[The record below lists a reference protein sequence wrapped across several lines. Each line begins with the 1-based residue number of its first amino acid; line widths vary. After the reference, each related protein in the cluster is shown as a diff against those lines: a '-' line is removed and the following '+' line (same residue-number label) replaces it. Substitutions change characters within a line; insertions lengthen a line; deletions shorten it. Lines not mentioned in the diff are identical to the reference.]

1 MAFVTQP
8 LPAELLHLLVEGEW
22 VLAPPPRADAGN
34 DPSEPLRHRFEA
46 EGVDIWLTRD
56 TGVATAPLEAVARNL
71 ECREATVERS
81 NVGGYH
87 SHTDLFD
94 AFPRATH
101 AARQA
106 TETAARSLGAT
117 TTAQAPAT
125 RVAVEGARLVVEGGG
140 DYQLAVRAGAA
151 GVELAGAA
159 RASDADA
166 SGSVEAWVNVSRA
179 GHFNALHDH
188 AGASVSGVLWVRAP
202 PAPRGVEF
210 SGCLFLA
217 LRFPGG
223 GAPGAYALIAPA
235 DRALVV
241 FPGRLAHAVLPLAPE
256 ALRGPDDVRISLAF
270 NYP

>member
-1 MAFVTQP
+1 MAFLTQP
-8 LPAELLHLLVEGEW
+8 LPAELLDLLVEGEW
-22 VLAPPPRADAGN
+22 GLAAPPRADAGG
-34 DPSEPLRHRFEA
+34 DSLPVRHRFEA
-46 EGVDIWLTRD
+46 EGVDVWLTRD
-56 TGVATAPLEAVARNL
+56 TGVAVAPLEAIALNL
-71 ECREATVERS
+71 ELHTTVERS

-106 TETAARSLGAT
+106 TETAARALGADVS
-117 TTAQAPAT
+117 ARAPAT
-125 RVAVEGARLVVEGGG
+125 RVAVEGARLVVDG
-140 DYQLAVRAGAA
+140 DYQLAVRADAA
-151 GVELAGAA
+151 SLELAGAA
-159 RASDADA
+159 RANDADA

-217 LRFPGG
+217 LRFPRE
-223 GAPGAYALIAPA
+223 GAPGAYALVAPA
-235 DRALVV
+235 EGGLIA
-241 FPGRLAHAVLPLAPE
+241 FPGRLAHAVLPLSPE
-256 ALRGPDDVRISLAF
+256 ALRDPDDVRISLAF

>member
-1 MAFVTQP
+1 MAFLAQP

-22 VLAPPPRADAGN
+22 VLAAPPRADAGGHSV
-34 DPSEPLRHRFEA
+34 PVRHRFDA
-46 EGVDIWLTRD
+46 EGVDVWLTRD
-56 TGVATAPLEAVARNL
+56 SGVVAPPLEAIALNL
-71 ECREATVERS
+71 ERREATVERS

-101 AARQA
+101 AARHA
-106 TETAARSLGAT
+106 TEAAARALGANI
-117 TTAQAPAT
+117 TAQAPAT
-125 RVAVEGARLVVEGGG
+125 RVAVEGARLVVDGGG

-151 GVELAGAA
+151 GLELAGAA
-159 RASDADA
+159 RAHDKD

-188 AGASVSGVLWVRAP
+188 AGASASGVLWVRAP

-217 LRFPGG
+217 LRFPGDD
-223 GAPGAYALIAPA
+223 GAPGAYALVAPA
-235 DRALVV
+235 DRALVA

-256 ALRGPDDVRISLAF
+256 ALRDPDDVRISLAF

>member
-1 MAFVTQP
+1 MAFLTQP

-22 VLAPPPRADAGN
+22 VLAAPPRADTGN
-34 DPSEPLRHRFEA
+34 DSEPVRHRFEA
-46 EGVDIWLTRD
+46 EGVDVWLTRD
-56 TGVATAPLEAVARNL
+56 TGVAAAPLEAIALNL
-71 ECREATVERS
+71 ELHTTVERS

-106 TETAARSLGAT
+106 TETAARAMGTT

-125 RVAVEGARLVVEGGG
+125 RVAVEGARLVVDRGGA
-140 DYQLAVRAGAA
+140 YQLAVRVGAA

-159 RASDADA
+159 RANDADA

-217 LRFPGG
+217 LRFPSDD
-223 GAPGAYALIAPA
+223 GAPGAYALVAPA
-235 DRALVV
+235 EGGLIA

>member
-1 MAFVTQP
+1 MAFLTQP
-8 LPAELLHLLVEGEW
+8 LPAELLHLVVEGEW
-22 VLAPPPRADAGN
+22 VLAAPPRADAGG
-34 DPSEPLRHRFEA
+34 DAVPVRHRFDA
-46 EGVDIWLTRD
+46 EGMDVWLTRD
-56 TGVATAPLEAVARNL
+56 TGVAAPPLEAVALNL
-71 ECREATVERS
+71 ERREATVERS

-101 AARQA
+101 AARRA
-106 TETAARSLGAT
+106 TEAAARALGAT

-125 RVAVEGARLVVEGGG
+125 RVAVEGARLVVDGGG
-140 DYQLAVRAGAA
+140 DYQLAVRANAA

-159 RASDADA
+159 RTHDAD

-179 GHFNALHDH
+179 GHFNAMHDH

-217 LRFPGG
+217 LRFPGE
-223 GAPGAYALIAPA
+223 GAPGTYALVAPA
-235 DRALVV
+235 DRALVA

-256 ALRGPDDVRISLAF
+256 ALRDPDDVRISLAF

>member
-1 MAFVTQP
+1 MAFLTQP

-22 VLAPPPRADAGN
+22 VLAAPPRADAGGDN
-34 DPSEPLRHRFEA
+34 APIRHRFEA
-46 EGVDIWLTRD
+46 EGVDVWLTRD
-56 TGVATAPLEAVARNL
+56 SGVAAPPLEAVALNL
-71 ECREATVERS
+71 ERREATVERS

-106 TETAARSLGAT
+106 TETAARALGAT

-125 RVAVEGARLVVEGGG
+125 RVAVEGARLVVDGGG
-140 DYQLAVRAGAA
+140 TYQLAVRAGAA
-151 GVELAGAA
+151 NLELAGAA
-159 RASDADA
+159 RAHDADA

-188 AGASVSGVLWVRAP
+188 AGAMVSGVLWVRAP

-217 LRFPGG
+217 LRFPRE
-223 GAPGAYALIAPA
+223 GAPGAYALVAPA
-235 DRALVV
+235 ERALVA
-241 FPGRLAHAVLPLAPE
+241 FPGRLAHAVLPLSPE
-256 ALRGPDDVRISLAF
+256 ALRDPDDVRISLAF

>member
-1 MAFVTQP
+1 MAFLTQP

-22 VLAPPPRADAGN
+22 ALAAPPRADAGGN
-34 DPSEPLRHRFEA
+34 SVPVRHRFEA
-46 EGVDIWLTRD
+46 EGVDVWLTRD
-56 TGVATAPLEAVARNL
+56 TGVAAEPLEAVALNL
-71 ECREATVERS
+71 ERREASVERS

-101 AARQA
+101 AARRA
-106 TETAARSLGAT
+106 TEAAARALGAN

-125 RVAVEGARLVVEGGG
+125 MVAVEGARLVVDGGG
-140 DYQLAVRAGAA
+140 DYQLAVRADAA

-159 RASDADA
+159 RSNDTDA

-179 GHFNALHDH
+179 GHFNAMHDH

-217 LRFPGG
+217 LRFPGD
-223 GAPGAYALIAPA
+223 GAPGTYALVAPA
-235 DRALVV
+235 DRALVA

-256 ALRGPDDVRISLAF
+256 ALRDPGDVRISLAF

>member
-1 MAFVTQP
+1 MAFLTQP

-22 VLAPPPRADAGN
+22 ALAAPPRADAGGN
-34 DPSEPLRHRFEA
+34 SVPVRHRFEA
-46 EGVDIWLTRD
+46 EGVDVWLTHD
-56 TGVATAPLEAVARNL
+56 SGVAAPPLEAVALNL
-71 ECREATVERS
+71 ERREATVERS

-101 AARQA
+101 AARRA
-106 TETAARSLGAT
+106 TEAAARALGAT

-125 RVAVEGARLVVEGGG
+125 RVAVEGARLVVDGGG
-140 DYQLAVRAGAA
+140 DYQLAVRADAGAL
-151 GVELAGAA
+151 ELAGAA
-159 RASDADA
+159 RAHDKD

-188 AGASVSGVLWVRAP
+188 AGASASGVLWVRAP

-217 LRFPGG
+217 LRFPGD
-223 GAPGAYALIAPA
+223 GAPGAYALVAPA
-235 DRALVV
+235 DRALVA

-256 ALRGPDDVRISLAF
+256 ALRDPDDVRISLAF

>member
-1 MAFVTQP
+1 MAFLTQP

-22 VLAPPPRADAGN
+22 ALAAPPRADAGGN
-34 DPSEPLRHRFEA
+34 SVPVRHRFEA
-46 EGVDIWLTRD
+46 EGVDVWLTRD
-56 TGVATAPLEAVARNL
+56 TGVAAEPLEAVALNL
-71 ECREATVERS
+71 ERREASVERS

-101 AARQA
+101 AARRA
-106 TETAARSLGAT
+106 TETAARAMGADVS
-117 TTAQAPAT
+117 ARAPAT
-125 RVAVEGARLVVEGGG
+125 RVAVEGARLVVDGGG

-151 GVELAGAA
+151 NLELAGAA
-159 RASDADA
+159 RANDVD
-166 SGSVEAWVNVSRA
+166 SGSVEAWLNVSRA

-217 LRFPGG
+217 LRFPGD
-223 GAPGAYALIAPA
+223 GAPGTYALVAPA
-235 DRALVV
+235 DRALVA

-256 ALRGPDDVRISLAF
+256 ALRDPDDVRISLAF

>member
-1 MAFVTQP
+1 MAFLTQP
-8 LPAELLHLLVEGEW
+8 LPAELFDLLVEGEW
-22 VLAPPPRADAGN
+22 ALAAPPRADG
-34 DPSEPLRHRFEA
+34 EWHRFEA
-46 EGVDIWLTRD
+46 EGVDVWLTRD
-56 TGVATAPLEAVARNL
+56 TGVAAEPLEAVALNL
-71 ECREATVERS
+71 ERREASVERS

-94 AFPRATH
+94 AFPRATL
-101 AARQA
+101 AARRA
-106 TETAARSLGAT
+106 TETAARALGADVS
-117 TTAQAPAT
+117 ARAPAT
-125 RVAVEGARLVVEGGG
+125 RVAVEGARLVVDGGG
-140 DYQLAVRAGAA
+140 DYQLAVRADAA

-159 RASDADA
+159 RTHDAD

-188 AGASVSGVLWVRAP
+188 AGASASGVLWVRAP

-217 LRFPGG
+217 LRFPRE
-223 GAPGAYALIAPA
+223 GAPGTYALVAPA
-235 DRALVV
+235 DRALVA

-256 ALRGPDDVRISLAF
+256 ALRDPDDVRISLAF

>member
-1 MAFVTQP
+1 MAFLTQP

-22 VLAPPPRADAGN
+22 VLAAPPRADAGN
-34 DPSEPLRHRFEA
+34 DSEPVRHRFEA
-46 EGVDIWLTRD
+46 EGLDVWLTRD
-56 TGVATAPLEAVARNL
+56 TGVAAPPLEAVARNL
-71 ECREATVERS
+71 ERREASVERS

-188 AGASVSGVLWVRAP
+188 AGSSASGVLWVRAP

-217 LRFPGG
+217 LRFPRE
-223 GAPGAYALIAPA
+223 GAPGAYALVAPA
-235 DRALVV
+235 DRALIV
-241 FPGRLAHAVLPLAPE
+241 FPGRLAHAVLPLAPK
-256 ALRGPDDVRISLAF
+256 ALRDPDDVRISLAF

>member
-1 MAFVTQP
+1 MAFLTQP

-34 DPSEPLRHRFEA
+34 DPSEPLRHRFDA
-46 EGVDIWLTRD
+46 EGVDVWLTRD
-56 TGVATAPLEAVARNL
+56 TGVAAPPLEAVALNL
-71 ECREATVERS
+71 ERREATVERS

-101 AARQA
+101 AARRA
-106 TETAARSLGAT
+106 TEAAARALGAT

-125 RVAVEGARLVVEGGG
+125 RVAVEGARLVVDGDG
-140 DYQLAVRAGAA
+140 DYQLAVRADAGAL
-151 GVELAGAA
+151 ELAGAA
-159 RASDADA
+159 RANDGD
-166 SGSVEAWVNVSRA
+166 SGGVEAWVNVSRA

-188 AGASVSGVLWVRAP
+188 AGASASGVLWVRAP

-217 LRFPGG
+217 LRFPRE
-223 GAPGAYALIAPA
+223 GAPGTYALVAPA
-235 DRALVV
+235 DRALVA

-256 ALRGPDDVRISLAF
+256 ALRDPDDVRISLAF

>member
-1 MAFVTQP
+1 MAFLTQP

-22 VLAPPPRADAGN
+22 VLAAPPRADARG
-34 DPSEPLRHRFEA
+34 DAVPVRHRFDA
-46 EGVDIWLTRD
+46 EGMDVWLTRD
-56 TGVATAPLEAVARNL
+56 TGVAAPPLEAVALNL
-71 ECREATVERS
+71 ERREATVERS

-101 AARQA
+101 AARRA
-106 TETAARSLGAT
+106 TEAAARALGAN

-125 RVAVEGARLVVEGGG
+125 MVAVEGARLVVDGGG
-140 DYQLAVRAGAA
+140 DYQLAVRADAA
-151 GVELAGAA
+151 GVELTGAA
-159 RASDADA
+159 RSNDTDA

-179 GHFNALHDH
+179 GHFNAMHDH

-217 LRFPGG
+217 LRFPGD
-223 GAPGAYALIAPA
+223 GAPGTYALVAPA
-235 DRALVV
+235 DRALVA

-256 ALRGPDDVRISLAF
+256 ALRDPDDVRISLAF

>member
-1 MAFVTQP
+1 MAFLTQP
-8 LPAELLHLLVEGEW
+8 LPAELLQLLVEGEW
-22 VLAPPPRADAGN
+22 ALAAPPRADGGG
-34 DPSEPLRHRFEA
+34 DSVPVRHRFEA
-46 EGVDIWLTRD
+46 EGVDVWLTRD
-56 TGVATAPLEAVARNL
+56 TGVAAPPLEAVALNL
-71 ECREATVERS
+71 ERREATVERS

-101 AARQA
+101 AARRA
-106 TETAARSLGAT
+106 TEIAARAMGAT

-125 RVAVEGARLVVEGGG
+125 RVAVEGARLVVDGGG
-140 DYQLAVRAGAA
+140 DYQLAVRADAGAL
-151 GVELAGAA
+151 ELAGAA
-159 RASDADA
+159 RAHDKD

-188 AGASVSGVLWVRAP
+188 AGASASGVLWVRAP

-217 LRFPGG
+217 LRFPREN
-223 GAPGAYALIAPA
+223 APGAYALVAPA
-235 DRALVV
+235 DRALVA

-256 ALRGPDDVRISLAF
+256 ALRDPDDVRISLAF

>member
-1 MAFVTQP
+1 MAFLTQP
-8 LPAELLHLLVEGEW
+8 LPAELLQLLVEGEW
-22 VLAPPPRADAGN
+22 ALAAPPRADGGG
-34 DPSEPLRHRFEA
+34 DSVPVRHRFEA
-46 EGVDIWLTRD
+46 EGVDVWLTRD
-56 TGVATAPLEAVARNL
+56 TGVAAPPLEAVALNL
-71 ECREATVERS
+71 ERREATVERS

-101 AARQA
+101 AARRA
-106 TETAARSLGAT
+106 TEIAARAMGAT

-125 RVAVEGARLVVEGGG
+125 RVAVEGARLVVDGGG
-140 DYQLAVRAGAA
+140 DYQLAVRADAGAL
-151 GVELAGAA
+151 ELAGAA
-159 RASDADA
+159 RANDND

-188 AGASVSGVLWVRAP
+188 AGASASGVLWVRAP

-217 LRFPGG
+217 LRFPREN
-223 GAPGAYALIAPA
+223 APGTYALVAPA
-235 DRALVV
+235 DRALVA
-241 FPGRLAHAVLPLAPE
+241 FPGCLAHAVLPLAPE
-256 ALRGPDDVRISLAF
+256 ALRDPDDVRISLAF

>member
-1 MAFVTQP
+1 MAFLTQP

-22 VLAPPPRADAGN
+22 VLAAPPRADAGG
-34 DPSEPLRHRFEA
+34 DAVPVRHRFEA
-46 EGVDIWLTRD
+46 EGVDVWFTRD
-56 TGVATAPLEAVARNL
+56 TGVAAPPLEAIALNL
-71 ECREATVERS
+71 ELHTTVERS

-106 TETAARSLGAT
+106 TEIAARAMGADVS
-117 TTAQAPAT
+117 ARAPAT
-125 RVAVEGARLVVEGGG
+125 RVAVEGARLVGEG
-140 DYQLAVRAGAA
+140 DYQLAVRADAA
-151 GVELAGAA
+151 SLELAGAA
-159 RASDADA
+159 RANDADA

-188 AGASVSGVLWVRAP
+188 AGAAVSGVLWVRAP

-217 LRFPGG
+217 LRFPSD
-223 GAPGAYALIAPA
+223 GAPGAYALVAPA
-235 DRALVV
+235 DRALVA

-256 ALRGPDDVRISLAF
+256 ALRDPDDVRISLAF

>member
-1 MAFVTQP
+1 MAFLTQP

-22 VLAPPPRADAGN
+22 VLAAPPRADAGN

-46 EGVDIWLTRD
+46 EGLDVWLTRD
-56 TGVATAPLEAVARNL
+56 TGVAAPPLEAVALNL
-71 ECREATVERS
+71 ERREATVERS

-106 TETAARSLGAT
+106 TETAARALGAEVS
-117 TTAQAPAT
+117 AQAPAT
-125 RVAVEGARLVVEGGG
+125 RVAVEGARLVVEGG
-140 DYQLAVRAGAA
+140 DYQLAVRADAA
-151 GVELAGAA
+151 SLELAGAA
-159 RASDADA
+159 RANDADA

-188 AGASVSGVLWVRAP
+188 AGASASGVLWVRAP

-217 LRFPGG
+217 LRFPSDD
-223 GAPGAYALIAPA
+223 APARRARRARDHALI
-235 DRALVV
+235 V
-241 FPGRLAHAVLPLAPE
+241 FPGRLAHACRRLPPAAAQPGTTCGS
-256 ALRGPDDVRISLAF
+256 RRV
-270 NYP
+270 